1 MAVNRKRKAKANRVD
16 AHVGRRLRQRRLIMG
31 MGVKKLAKVIGVG
44 HRQIQKYELGIDRIA
59 ASDLYRFARFFGVP
73 VVFLCRI
80 AGLPGGR
87 AAPERADSE
96 SAIGDRLDQRHE
108 TLEFVR
114 AYYGIASPKRRRKVY
129 ELIRQMSAS
138 RAS

>member
-44 HRQIQKYELGIDRIA
+44 YRQIQKYELGIDRIA
-59 ASDLYRFARFFGVP
+59 ASDLYRFARFLGVP
-73 VVFLCRI
+73 VSYFF
-80 AGLPGGR
+80 AGLPGGH
-87 AAPERADSE
+87 AAAAQADGE
-96 SAIGDRLDQRHE
+96 SAPGDRLHQRHE
-108 TLEFVR
+108 TLDFVQ

-138 RAS
+138 PASG